1 MDTNEIVM
9 FEDKNKSI
17 LDLIVNDYFDFQ
29 FHDISLK
36 QLYTKM
42 RKLKNIDDDFKQVN
56 QLYEKSI
63 FPKIKNSLNTIESP
77 YLTNVF
83 KYYFNQYSNDK
94 YKQKCLLLIILNHQ
108 EDILK
113 ELESFIFKLIKTNR
127 LGISNSIKSTFSNEV
142 TTSKEYELFL
152 KKLSK
157 WHCHIEFINF
167 YIDYLLTYYNKE
179 FVFKKDLFSI
189 ENNKGS
195 YFGIFAK
202 KSLFKLSSTIC
213 SHLHLTP
220 NIDYSKL
227 LLFITLS
234 LQTGFSWTNL
244 LRFFPQSQLNNI
256 ATSLTVN
263 FLIGKIS
270 SILQYQSL
278 FVEFRTISDN
288 IEKLN
293 MNLFKI
299 ESFLYQLIILE
310 IQNELDEKLKINN
323 EKLKENII
331 KLGSKIE
338 KYLIDV
344 NYDEEIQKK
353 IEEEYVELTSLISS
367 EEIENSYVL
376 VNMSPNE

>member
-56 QLYEKSI
+56 QLYEKTI

-77 YLTNVF
+77 YLTNIF

-179 FVFKKDLFSI
+179 FFFKKDLFSI

-310 IQNELDEKLKINN
+310 IQNELDEKLKLNN

>member
-1 MDTNEIVM
+1 MEINHVVM
-9 FEDKNKSI
+9 LEDKNKSI

-29 FHDISLK
+29 FHDMSLK

-42 RKLKNIDDDFKQVN
+42 TKLKNIDDDFNQVN
-56 QLYEKSI
+56 QLYVKTI

-77 YLTNVF
+77 YLTNIF

-167 YIDYLLTYYNKE
+167 YIDYLVTYYNKE

-220 NIDYSKL
+220 NIDYTKL

-310 IQNELDEKLKINN
+310 IQNELDEKLNIDN
-323 EKLKENII
+323 EKLKENIM
-331 KLGSKIE
+331 KLASKIE

>member
-56 QLYEKSI
+56 QLYEKTI

-77 YLTNVF
+77 YLTNIF

-353 IEEEYVELTSLISS
+353 IEEEYIELTSEISTQ
-367 EEIENSYVL
+367 EIENSYVL

>member
-56 QLYEKSI
+56 QLYEKTI

-77 YLTNVF
+77 YLTNIF

-344 NYDEEIQKK
+344 NYDEEIQTK

>member
-56 QLYEKSI
+56 QLYEKTI

-77 YLTNVF
+77 YLINIF

>member
-56 QLYEKSI
+56 QLYEKTI

-77 YLTNVF
+77 YLTNIF

-152 KKLSK
+152 KKLSI

-310 IQNELDEKLKINN
+310 IQNELDEKLKLNN

-367 EEIENSYVL
+367 EEIH
-376 VNMSPNE
+376 

>member
-1 MDTNEIVM
+1 MDANDIVK
-9 FEDKNKSI
+9 FENKNKSI
-17 LDLIVNDYFDFQ
+17 LDLIVNNYFDFQ

-36 QLYTKM
+36 QLYIKIN
-42 RKLKNIDDDFKQVN
+42 KLKKIDDDFNQVN
-56 QLYEKSI
+56 QLYEKTI

-77 YLTNVF
+77 YLTNIF
-83 KYYFNQYSNDK
+83 KYYFNQYSKDK
-94 YKQKCLLLIILNHQ
+94 YKQNCLLLIIFNHQ
-108 EDILK
+108 EEISN

-127 LGISNSIKSTFSNEV
+127 LGISNSLKSTFSKEV
-142 TTSKEYELFL
+142 TSSKEYELFL

-157 WHCHIEFINF
+157 WHCHIEFISF

-195 YFGIFAK
+195 YYGIFAK
-202 KSLFKLSSTIC
+202 KSLYKLSSTIC
-213 SHLHLTP
+213 YHLHLSP
-220 NIDYSKL
+220 KIEYSKL

-244 LRFFPQSQLNNI
+244 LNFFPKKQLSNI

-270 SILQYQSL
+270 SILQYESL
-278 FVEFRTISDN
+278 FVEFRTIADN

-293 MNLFKI
+293 LSLFKI
-299 ESFLYQLIILE
+299 QNYLYQLIILE
-310 IQNELDEKLKINN
+310 IQNELDEKLKIDNEGLKNN
-323 EKLKENII
+323 ILKLAN
-331 KLGSKIE
+331 KIE
-338 KYLIDV
+338 KNLINV

-353 IEEEYVELTSLISS
+353 IEEEYIELTSEISTQ
-367 EEIENSYVL
+367 EIENSYIL
-376 VNMSPNE
+376 VNKSSNE

>member
-77 YLTNVF
+77 YLINIF

>member
-56 QLYEKSI
+56 QLYEKTI

-77 YLTNVF
+77 YLTNIF

>member
-77 YLTNVF
+77 YLINIF

-256 ATSLTVN
+256 AT
-263 FLIGKIS
+263 I
-270 SILQYQSL
+270 
-278 FVEFRTISDN
+278 
-288 IEKLN
+288 
-293 MNLFKI
+293 
-299 ESFLYQLIILE
+299 
-310 IQNELDEKLKINN
+310 
-323 EKLKENII
+323 
-331 KLGSKIE
+331 
-338 KYLIDV
+338 
-344 NYDEEIQKK
+344 
-353 IEEEYVELTSLISS
+353 
-367 EEIENSYVL
+367 
-376 VNMSPNE
+376 

>member
-56 QLYEKSI
+56 QLYEKTI

-77 YLTNVF
+77 YLTNIF

-310 IQNELDEKLKINN
+310 IQNELDEKLKLNN

>member
-56 QLYEKSI
+56 QLYEKTI

-77 YLTNVF
+77 YLTNIF

-310 IQNELDEKLKINN
+310 IQNELDENLKINN